1 MAGADVVLVESP
13 ETAAEMRAV
22 CRAILAPCPA
32 NMVEGG
38 GRTPLLPQRNL
49 AEIGYRIVINP
60 NALEETQAM
69 FAPPQVIES
78 RVFARV
84 PLPSSWRGR
93 PSTGP
98 ATSTS
103 WTSPTDGFPAS
114 HRRVVSR

>member
-13 ETAAEMRAV
+13 ETAAEIRAV

-60 NALEETQAM
+60 NECA
-69 FAPPQVIES
+69 
-78 RVFARV
+78 
-84 PLPSSWRGR
+84 G
-93 PSTGP
+93 G
-98 ATSTS
+98 
-103 WTSPTDGFPAS
+103 DAS
-114 HRRVVSR
+114 HVRAAPSH